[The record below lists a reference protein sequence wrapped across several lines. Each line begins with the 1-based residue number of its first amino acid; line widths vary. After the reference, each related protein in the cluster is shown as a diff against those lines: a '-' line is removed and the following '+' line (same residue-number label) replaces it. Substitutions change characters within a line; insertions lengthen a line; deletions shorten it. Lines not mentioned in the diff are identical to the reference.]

1 MGSSSRLRQ
10 NPVGAEY
17 ILMERVKGR
26 QLSDVWDT
34 MSEAQRFGLAKNLV
48 EIERR
53 LASTTFA
60 GYGGLYHKD
69 AIPSS
74 NSMTALVETD
84 QGATPEFVLG
94 PTTERSF
101 WEDEKRELE
110 IDRGPCMTTRPLF
123 FFLGRKL
130 KILFTQGKP
139 RRNTS
144 RLSQTMRLRRFKN

>member
-1 MGSSSRLRQ
+1 MGSSSQLQQ

-17 ILMERVKGR
+17 IFMERVKGR
-26 QLSDVWDT
+26 QLSNVWDS
-34 MSEAQRFGLAKNLV
+34 MSEAQRFGLVKSLV

-60 GYGGLYHKD
+60 GYGSLYHRN

-74 NSMTALVETD
+74 NSMTALVGMD

-110 IDRGPCMTTRPLF
+110 IDRGPCMTTPIFLLF
-123 FFLGRKL
+123 FF
-130 KILFTQGKP
+130 
-139 RRNTS
+139 
-144 RLSQTMRLRRFKN
+144 